1 MILFQSRFLIGNIW
15 VAIEHIGSVGTGFI
29 LFNVPGVLKFGSVV
43 GKYYRKV
50 LLKGPDSDSI
60 TKIVDCIDN
69 ASLSAV
75 GKQNDN
81 HETTTSK

>member
-1 MILFQSRFLIGNIW
+1 MS
-15 VAIEHIGSVGTGFI
+15 
-29 LFNVPGVLKFGSVV
+29 LKKIRHSIFFGIV

-75 GKQNDN
+75 GKKNDN